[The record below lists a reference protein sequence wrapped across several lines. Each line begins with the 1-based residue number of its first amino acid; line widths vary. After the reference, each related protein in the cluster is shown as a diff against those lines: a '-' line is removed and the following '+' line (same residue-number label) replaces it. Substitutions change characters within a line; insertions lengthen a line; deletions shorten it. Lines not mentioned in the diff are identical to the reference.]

1 MSEEEQ
7 QTAGSILDSPEWAEA
22 CRLFEEGMSLVEKK
36 SEDYW
41 NSLTKEQQLDAFC
54 AVIRRIYLGDCL
66 QRRSYRGVL
75 YGVFGFGPEAYAAA
89 QRAGYLSI
97 HNDLFEPNGD
107 YDTLKA
113 FCLLHG
119 LDPQSHIQS
128 FYNMTKDEEL
138 QLRLL
143 LEKEYESRTRS
154 TET

>member
-1 MSEEEQ
+1 MDEEQ
-7 QTAGSILDSPEWAEA
+7 QQTARNILDSPEWQEA
-22 CRLFEEGMSLVEKK
+22 TNAFQEAMKEIENK

-97 HNDLFEPNGD
+97 HNDLFDPNSD

-128 FYNMTKDEEL
+128 FFNMTKDETLE
-138 QLRLL
+138 LRLL
-143 LEKEYESRTRS
+143 LEKENESRARS

>member
-1 MSEEEQ
+1 
-7 QTAGSILDSPEWAEA
+7 
-22 CRLFEEGMSLVEKK
+22 
-36 SEDYW
+36 
-41 NSLTKEQQLDAFC
+41 
-54 AVIRRIYLGDCL
+54 
-66 QRRSYRGVL
+66 VL

-97 HNDLFEPNGD
+97 HNDLFAPNSD

-143 LEKEYESRTRS
+143 LEKENESRARS